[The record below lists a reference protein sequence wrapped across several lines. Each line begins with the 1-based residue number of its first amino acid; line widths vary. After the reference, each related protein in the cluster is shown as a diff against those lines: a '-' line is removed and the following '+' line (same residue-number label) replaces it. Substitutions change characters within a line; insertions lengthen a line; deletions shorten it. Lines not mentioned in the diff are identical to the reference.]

1 MCVEEMTRLCLH
13 KLLYLGDDAQICV
26 CPINGQYVGLQR
38 VCVQQVCFMCAL
50 SLWKHSLLFFSAEIW
65 GDATEAGD
73 VISKLWT
80 SNVQTHEVSHVANP
94 QRM

>member
-38 VCVQQVCFMCAL
+38 VCVQQVCLCVL
-50 SLWKHSLLFFSAEIW
+50 CRYGNILCCFSVQKS
-65 GDATEAGD
+65 GGTQL
-73 VISKLWT
+73 KLVM
-80 SNVQTHEVSHVANP
+80 SFPNYGQAMFKP
-94 QRM
+94 MK